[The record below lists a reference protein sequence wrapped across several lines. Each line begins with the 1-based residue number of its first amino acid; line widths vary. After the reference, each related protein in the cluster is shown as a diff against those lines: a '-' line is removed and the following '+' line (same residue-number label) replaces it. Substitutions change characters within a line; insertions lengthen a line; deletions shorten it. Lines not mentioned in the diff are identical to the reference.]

1 MPKEG
6 TFFGIHYRDERAPM
20 TKFVTVI
27 KGRGLDYVIDL
38 RKESPTYLEWESI
51 ELSEENA
58 LAVLIPAGFGH
69 AFISLQNN
77 TIQLYSVDRSGD
89 GAHSKQINYK
99 DSKIGLKLPVPI
111 SEISDYDLSAPF
123 VSENDEEN
131 RMVFNGISKVFSTK
145 DDRQYETIGA
155 FWDEFSKKYGRE
167 KLRGLGYNWT
177 TDTIEYVIGL
187 KSGDIDNANCSV
199 VLPNSGWIAVKG
211 KTAELDMIY
220 QEIYADGVLTYEI
233 ETFTDEGEC
242 EILYYR

>member
-1 MPKEG
+1 MVVKELFGKVKIYRLHTRVDNRGSLAYVFDESIDDFKARETRIYSMPKEG
-6 TFFGIHYRDERAPM
+6 TFFGIHYRDESDPM

-38 RKESPTYLEWESI
+38 RKESPTYLEWEQV

-123 VSENDEEN
+123 VSE
-131 RMVFNGISKVFSTK
+131 
-145 DDRQYETIGA
+145 
-155 FWDEFSKKYGRE
+155 
-167 KLRGLGYNWT
+167 RG
-177 TDTIEYVIGL
+177 
-187 KSGDIDNANCSV
+187 V
-199 VLPNSGWIAVKG
+199 V
-211 KTAELDMIY
+211 
-220 QEIYADGVLTYEI
+220 
-233 ETFTDEGEC
+233 GE
-242 EILYYR
+242 

>member
-1 MPKEG
+1 MGIIKEIFGKVRIYQLRSRVDSRGFMSYVFDENIYDFSIKEARIYSMPKEG

-123 VSENDEEN
+123 VSE
-131 RMVFNGISKVFSTK
+131 
-145 DDRQYETIGA
+145 
-155 FWDEFSKKYGRE
+155 
-167 KLRGLGYNWT
+167 
-177 TDTIEYVIGL
+177 
-187 KSGDIDNANCSV
+187 C
-199 VLPNSGWIAVKG
+199 
-211 KTAELDMIY
+211 
-220 QEIYADGVLTYEI
+220 
-233 ETFTDEGEC
+233 GE
-242 EILYYR
+242 

>member
-1 MPKEG
+1 MINGGYGRKMVVKELFGKVKIYRLHTRVDNRGSLAYVFDESIDDFKARETRIYSMPKEG
-6 TFFGIHYRDERAPM
+6 IFFGIHYRDERAPM

-27 KGRGLDYVIDL
+27 KGRGLDYIIDL

-99 DSKIGLKLPVPI
+99 DLKIGLKLPVPI

-123 VSENDEEN
+123 VSECDE
-131 RMVFNGISKVFSTK
+131 
-145 DDRQYETIGA
+145 
-155 FWDEFSKKYGRE
+155 
-167 KLRGLGYNWT
+167 
-177 TDTIEYVIGL
+177 
-187 KSGDIDNANCSV
+187 
-199 VLPNSGWIAVKG
+199 
-211 KTAELDMIY
+211 
-220 QEIYADGVLTYEI
+220 
-233 ETFTDEGEC
+233 
-242 EILYYR
+242 

>member
-1 MPKEG
+1 MVVKELFGKVKIYRLHTRVDNRGSLAYVFDESIDDFKARETRIYSMPKEG

-123 VSENDEEN
+123 VSE
-131 RMVFNGISKVFSTK
+131 
-145 DDRQYETIGA
+145 
-155 FWDEFSKKYGRE
+155 
-167 KLRGLGYNWT
+167 
-177 TDTIEYVIGL
+177 
-187 KSGDIDNANCSV
+187 C
-199 VLPNSGWIAVKG
+199 
-211 KTAELDMIY
+211 
-220 QEIYADGVLTYEI
+220 
-233 ETFTDEGEC
+233 GE
-242 EILYYR
+242 